1 MNTGAGNTRSAAPS
15 IVDARTV
22 ERTLDF
28 PSLVRALDEAFKAG
42 REVPLRHHHPIPQP
56 AGRDAML
63 LLMPAW
69 SRGGAVGIKIVT
81 VYPDNG
87 RRGLPAVIG
96 TYLLLDGATGAP
108 RAVIDGSMLT
118 VRRTAAASA
127 LAASRLARAD
137 AHRLVMVGTGALAPH
152 LVRAHAAVRPIREV
166 LVWGR
171 RREAA
176 AALASMLAAEGFDAR
191 PADDLAAAVRSADV
205 VSCATLANE
214 PLVKGEWLAPGSHL
228 DLVGGFTPTMRE
240 ADDEAVRRARIFVD
254 TREGALHEAGDIVQ
268 PIAAGVIAASD
279 VVGDLFDLARGT
291 VTGREQPDEIT
302 YFKSVGTALEDLAA
316 AELVVSRL

>member
-1 MNTGAGNTRSAAPS
+1 MSSDASAPASAAPR
-15 IVDARTV
+15 IVDAATV
-22 ERTLDF
+22 QRTLDF
-28 PSLVRALDEAFKAG
+28 PSLVHALDEAFRAG
-42 REVPLRHHHPIPQP
+42 REVPLRHHHPIAQP

-108 RAVIDGSMLT
+108 KAVIDGSMLT

-137 AHRLVMVGTGALAPH
+137 AGRLVIVGTGALAPH
-152 LVRAHAAVRPIREV
+152 LVRAHAAVRPIRQV
-166 LVWGR
+166 AVWGR

-176 AALASMLAAEGFDAR
+176 ETLARTLSEEGFAAEAVG
-191 PADDLAAAVRSADV
+191 DLGRAVRDADI

-214 PLVKGEWLAPGSHL
+214 PLVRGEWLAPGCHL

-254 TREGALHEAGDIVQ
+254 TREGALHEAGDLVQ
-268 PIAAGVIAASD
+268 PIAAGVIGAGD

-291 VTGREQPDEIT
+291 VPGREHDDEIT

-316 AELVVSRL
+316 AELVVQRL

>member
-1 MNTGAGNTRSAAPS
+1 MTAAPPRM
-15 IVDARTV
+15 VDAATV
-22 ERTLDF
+22 ERTLDY
-28 PSLVRALDEAFKAG
+28 PSLVSALDEAFRAG

-127 LAASRLARAD
+127 LAASRLARGD
-137 AHRLVMVGTGALAPH
+137 ARRLVIVGTGALAPH

-166 LVWGR
+166 VVWGR

-176 AALASMLAAEGFDAR
+176 AALAQRLADEGFA
-191 PADDLAAAVRSADV
+191 ATATSDLAGAVRTADI
-205 VSCATLANE
+205 VSCATLADQ
-214 PLVKGEWLAPGSHL
+214 PLVRGEWLSLGCHL

-254 TREGALHEAGDIVQ
+254 TREGALHEAGDLVQ
-268 PIAAGVIAASD
+268 PIAAGVITRAD

-291 VTGREQPDEIT
+291 VPGRESAEEIT

-316 AELVVSRL
+316 AELVVQRL

>member
-1 MNTGAGNTRSAAPS
+1 MSAAPR
-15 IVDARTV
+15 IVDAATV
-22 ERTLDF
+22 ERTLDYS
-28 PSLVRALDEAFKAG
+28 SLVSTLDEAFRAG

-108 RAVIDGSMLT
+108 RAVIDGSTLT

-137 AHRLVMVGTGALAPH
+137 ARRLVIVGTGALAPH
-152 LVRAHAAVRPIREV
+152 LVRAHAAVRPLREII
-166 LVWGR
+166 VWGR

-176 AALASMLAAEGFDAR
+176 EDLAGRLAEEGFAASATADLAS
-191 PADDLAAAVRSADV
+191 AVRAADI
-205 VSCATLANE
+205 VSCATLAE
-214 PLVKGEWLAPGSHL
+214 QPLIRGEWLPLGCHL
-228 DLVGGFTPTMRE
+228 DLVGGFTPNMRE

-254 TREGALHEAGDIVQ
+254 TREGALHEAGDLVQ
-268 PIAAGVIAASD
+268 PIAAGVISRAD

-291 VTGREQPDEIT
+291 VPGRESEEEIT

-316 AELVVSRL
+316 AELLVQRL

>member
-1 MNTGAGNTRSAAPS
+1 MSAAPR
-15 IVDARTV
+15 IVDAATV
-22 ERTLDF
+22 ERTLDY
-28 PSLVRALDEAFKAG
+28 PSLVSTLDEAFRAG

-137 AHRLVMVGTGALAPH
+137 ARRLVIVGTGALAPH
-152 LVRAHAAVRPIREV
+152 LVRAHAAVRPLREIV
-166 LVWGR
+166 VWGR

-176 AALASMLAAEGFDAR
+176 EGLAGRLAEEGFAASATTDLAS
-191 PADDLAAAVRSADV
+191 AVREADI
-205 VSCATLANE
+205 VSCATLAE
-214 PLVKGEWLAPGSHL
+214 QPLIRGEWLPLGCHL
-228 DLVGGFTPTMRE
+228 DLVGGFTPNMRE

-254 TREGALHEAGDIVQ
+254 TREGALHEAGDLVQ
-268 PIAAGVIAASD
+268 PIAAGVISRAD

-291 VTGREQPDEIT
+291 VPGRESEEEIT

-316 AELVVSRL
+316 AELLVQRL

>member
-1 MNTGAGNTRSAAPS
+1 MSAAPL
-15 IVDARTV
+15 IVDAATV
-22 ERTLDF
+22 ERTLDY
-28 PSLVRALDEAFKAG
+28 PALVSTLDEAFRAG

-137 AHRLVMVGTGALAPH
+137 ARRLVIVGTGALAPH
-152 LVRAHAAVRPIREV
+152 LVRAHAAVRPLGEIV
-166 LVWGR
+166 VWGR

-176 AALASMLAAEGFDAR
+176 EGLAGRLAEEGFAASATADLAS
-191 PADDLAAAVRSADV
+191 AVREADI
-205 VSCATLANE
+205 VSCATLAE
-214 PLVKGEWLAPGSHL
+214 QPLIRGEWLPPGCHL
-228 DLVGGFTPTMRE
+228 DLVGGFTPNMRE

-254 TREGALHEAGDIVQ
+254 TREGALHEAGDLVQ
-268 PIAAGVIAASD
+268 PIAAGVISRAD

-291 VTGREQPDEIT
+291 VPGRESQEEIT

-316 AELVVSRL
+316 AELLVQRL

>member
-1 MNTGAGNTRSAAPS
+1 MTAAPPRM
-15 IVDARTV
+15 VDAAAV
-22 ERTLDF
+22 ERALDY
-28 PSLVRALDEAFKAG
+28 PSLVAALDEAFRAG

-108 RAVIDGSMLT
+108 RAVIDGSTLT

-127 LAASRLARAD
+127 LAASRLARTD
-137 AHRLVMVGTGALAPH
+137 ARRLVIVGTGALAPH

-166 LVWGR
+166 AVWGR

-176 AALASMLAAEGFDAR
+176 EALAGRLAAEGFDAR
-191 PADDLAAAVRSADV
+191 PTADLAGAVRTADI

-214 PLVKGEWLAPGSHL
+214 PLVRGEWLPPGCHL

-254 TREGALHEAGDIVQ
+254 TREGALHEAGDLVQ
-268 PIAAGVIAASD
+268 PIAAGIVSAAD

-291 VTGREQPDEIT
+291 VPGRESQDEIT

-316 AELVVSRL
+316 AELLVQRL